1 MLQTEYEQER
11 QARLALIERE
21 KERLGLTQASQA
33 LADSLTSA
41 KQPRKQRQPKSKG
54 CDPPRQSARLS
65 SQVRPDYKEDVC
77 AEDRN
82 ILSRLTASGFVMA
95 SSKTPLPAK
104 PVPEDSSLMSVFQ
117 KSSYFAAVT
126 ESKLRLVQG
135 TMEEAGN
142 LLTEDGMTEL
152 RDYIAHKL
160 GDQLP
165 SSDSIGLTALLKSLV
180 GKGPLSENTLV
191 LNHASA
197 NSKLK
202 SSKKR
207 SMAPEN
213 STAYKWVDEKMVKRY
228 RKYFDKGPWC
238 CLIKT
243 DEKFKQVYQGLVKG
257 AQEKAGPT
265 LDVSELRVHIRKKF
279 NNTQI
284 ANGNFFKKDGTRAGV
299 RDQPEGAKDD
309 STSGTGDLVAPLLPA
324 GAAATDG
331 SSTGTSGTSS
341 DDSSVDP
348 DKSS

>member
-1 MLQTEYEQER
+1 MLQTDYEQER

-135 TMEEAGN
+135 TMEEAGWNVVKLN

-180 GKGPLSENTLV
+180 GSSRLDRIHARSLDIYGYLLLLCCRHNTLAKHAGKGPLSENTLV

-207 SMAPEN
+207 SVAPEN

-243 DEKFKQVYQGLVKG
+243 DEKFKQVRH
-257 AQEKAGPT
+257 
-265 LDVSELRVHIRKKF
+265 VS
-279 NNTQI
+279 
-284 ANGNFFKKDGTRAGV
+284 
-299 RDQPEGAKDD
+299 
-309 STSGTGDLVAPLLPA
+309 
-324 GAAATDG
+324 
-331 SSTGTSGTSS
+331 
-341 DDSSVDP
+341 
-348 DKSS
+348 